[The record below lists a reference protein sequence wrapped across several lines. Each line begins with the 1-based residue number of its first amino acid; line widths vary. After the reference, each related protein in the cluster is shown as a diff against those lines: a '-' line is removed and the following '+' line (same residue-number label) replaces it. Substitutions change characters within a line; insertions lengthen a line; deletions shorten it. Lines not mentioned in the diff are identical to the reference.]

1 MTVAEFRALGALLW
15 GSQWQSAMAR
25 ALGVDPRTVRRWAAG
40 DRAIPGPAIA
50 ALRALEAARR

>member
-1 MTVAEFRALGALLW
+1 MTVPEFRALGALLW
-15 GSQWQSAMAR
+15 GSQWQTPMSR

-50 ALRALEAARR
+50 ALKALEAARR